1 MIRRLLPLLF
11 LVAATPLAAQ
21 TAAIPSPAEFLGY
34 EIGAR
39 FTPHHRIVGYFEEID
54 RLSAL
59 VTIEKYGT
67 SYEGRPLLYA
77 IVTSEANGSRLPS
90 LRTELATLSEVE
102 RVEPARAA
110 TISRELPVVTW
121 LAFGVHGDESSSAEA
136 AMLVLHRLVTGGPE
150 TGAQLDKSIVI
161 IDPLQNPD
169 GRERYTSWFQRT
181 VGDEANVNRD
191 AFEHQQPWPAG
202 RFNHYMIDM
211 NRDWAWGS
219 QKETRARVEAYRRWH
234 PQVFVDLHE
243 MSFESTYFFPPDA
256 HPINANIDKGTEDW
270 LDRFGRANAA
280 VFTEN
285 NWPFFVG
292 ERFDLFYPGYG
303 DSWPSL
309 RGAVGMTYEVAGGGR
324 AGTIIERDDTTTLS
338 LAERAERHATSALTT
353 VRTAAENREALLM
366 HTYRALRDRFESART
381 TYLILPGAPQLD
393 DAVRLLQRQGIDVER
408 LRAATRLR
416 VEAYDRGTQETREF
430 PAGTVVVRSKQRF
443 SGLVQTLMER
453 NPKLN
458 EDFVA
463 EQRKKIEADESDD
476 FYDIT
481 AWSVPLSHNLETYV
495 LASATTL
502 VTDPWSELGTQPF
515 RAARTG
521 YLIEASDPSLY
532 KTLAKLMRA
541 EVRFSVSTVT
551 LLTKERTLAEGA
563 IVIQKSNN
571 SKELDATL
579 RRITSEVPVRLIA
592 VDEGWSKGP
601 ALGSDDIRYV
611 REPRIALLGGDGT
624 SAPSFGM
631 LWHTLDLEVDLPHT
645 VVPLNRFRDID
656 LRKFAVIVMPDGS
669 GYADRL
675 GKSGIERLQGWIRN
689 GGTVVAV
696 KGGAAFL
703 RSKDVEISK
712 VKEWEPAK
720 KEGETVAADE
730 RYNDFR
736 IPGAAFRTEM
746 SRRNFLSYGMRT
758 PPPVLIE
765 GSRPL
770 LALAR
775 KADNVITV
783 VGTDPLLSGFAWP
796 ESIDRVKGAAYLTME
811 SFGGGQVITFADDPV
826 YRLFWKGTMPLFLN
840 AVIYSPTFAGN

>member
-1 MIRRLLPLLF
+1 VLTL
-11 LVAATPLAAQ
+11 AAALPLAAQ
-21 TAAIPSPAEFLGY
+21 NAAIPSPAQFLGY

-39 FTPHHRIVGYFEEID
+39 FTPHHRIVDYFEEID
-54 RLSAL
+54 RLSGL
-59 VTIEKYGT
+59 VTIEKYGS
-67 SYEGRPLLYA
+67 SYEARPLIYA
-77 IVTSEANGSRLPS
+77 IVTSESNGARLEA
-90 LRTELATLSEVE
+90 LRSELTTLSEVE
-102 RVEPARAA
+102 RTEPARAA
-110 TISRELPVVTW
+110 AIAKDSPVVTW

-136 AMLVLHRLVTGGPE
+136 AMLVLHRLVSGGAE
-150 TGAQLDKSIVI
+150 TRAQLDKSIVI

-169 GRERYTSWFQRT
+169 GRERYTSWFQRS
-181 VGDEANVNRD
+181 VGGEANLNRD
-191 AFEHQQPWPAG
+191 AFEHNQPWPAG

-219 QKETRARVEAYRRWH
+219 QQETRARVEAYKRWH

-256 HPINANIDKGTEDW
+256 HPINANIAKGTEDW

-285 NWPFFVG
+285 DWPFFVG

-324 AGTIIERDDTTTLS
+324 AGTLIERDDTTTLS

-353 VRTAAENREALLM
+353 VRTATENREALLM
-366 HTYRALRDRFESART
+366 HTYRSLRERFDSAKT
-381 TYLILPGAPQLD
+381 TYLILPDAPQLD
-393 DAVRLLQRQGIDVER
+393 DAVRLLQRQGIEVER

-416 VEAYDRGTQETREF
+416 VETYDRGAQENREF
-430 PAGTVVVRSKQRF
+430 PAGTVVVRTKQRF

-458 EDFVA
+458 DDFVA
-463 EQRKKIEADESDD
+463 EQRKKIDADESDD

-481 AWSVPLSHNLETYV
+481 SWSVPLSHNLETFV
-495 LASATTL
+495 LASTATLT
-502 VTDPWSELGTQPF
+502 TDPWSERVTQQF
-515 RAARTG
+515 RAGRTG
-521 YLIEASDPSLY
+521 YLIDPSDPALY
-532 KTLAKLMRA
+532 KTLGKLMKA
-541 EVRFSVSTVT
+541 NVRFSVSTVP
-551 LLTKERTLAEGA
+551 LLVRDQTLAEGA
-563 IVIQKSNN
+563 VVIQKSNN

-579 RRITSEVPVRLIA
+579 RRIATEVAVRLIA
-592 VDEGWSKGP
+592 VDEGWGKGT

-611 REPRIALLGGDGT
+611 RESRIALLGGDGT
-624 SAPSFGM
+624 NAPSFGM

-645 VVPLNRFRDID
+645 VVPLNRFRDVD
-656 LRKFAVIVMPDGS
+656 LRKFSVIVMPDGS

-675 GKSGIERLQGWIRN
+675 GKTGIERLQAWIRN
-689 GGTVVAV
+689 GGTVVAIR
-696 KGGAAFL
+696 GGAAFL

-712 VKEWEPAK
+712 VKEWEPPK
-720 KEGETVAADE
+720 KEGATVAVDE

-746 SRRNFLSYGMRT
+746 SRRNFLSYGMRSA
-758 PPPVLIE
+758 PPVLIE

-796 ESIDRVKGAAYLTME
+796 ESVERVKGAAYLTME
-811 SFGGGQVITFADDPV
+811 SFGSGQVITFAEEPV